1 MMMVMGMG
9 TKMVNVC
16 DDDCYLMVM
25 KVILV
30 KEVMSCDVLPVAI
43 CINLS
48 SLPRLCGGW
57 SQTGRKFCR
66 RVFGSLFTHGRLLGF
81 AVFATKAKLH
91 IAIREPGYSGLK
103 AVRLWQP

>member
-1 MMMVMGMG
+1 MMIMMKV
-9 TKMVNVC
+9 
-16 DDDCYLMVM
+16 DDDDDDGCCQCIVM

-57 SQTGRKFCR
+57 SQTGHKFCR

-81 AVFATKAKLH
+81 AVPATKAKLPSH
-91 IAIREPGYSGLK
+91 RPIHTHRNAKMSK
-103 AVRLWQP
+103 MT

>member
-1 MMMVMGMG
+1 MMIMMKV
-9 TKMVNVC
+9 
-16 DDDCYLMVM
+16 DDDDDDGCCQCIVM

-43 CINLS
+43 YINLS

-66 RVFGSLFTHGRLLGF
+66 RVFGSHTAGFLVLRCLPQRPSCTLQSGNQDILG
-81 AVFATKAKLH
+81 
-91 IAIREPGYSGLK
+91 
-103 AVRLWQP
+103 